1 MQSKQSVLQQTRS
14 AGLGLLIVTLSLGAA
29 TFAQSS
35 ATQLASVVYVESNRP
50 DQNSVLAFVRNGDGT
65 LTQIGEFATGGKGVF
80 DLSLQLGPFDSDQEI
95 ITNGQHDLLF
105 AVNPGSD
112 TVAVF
117 RIQTDGSLVP
127 VSGSP
132 FPSGGSNPVSL
143 GLAADKLIVVNK
155 AFDPARP
162 FLKMPSYTVFQIL
175 PNGQLSEELSAVNAP
190 PKSAPSQAAI
200 SPDKRLVFDAQFLAG
215 FLKTFFLQP
224 DGTLSL
230 GERVA
235 PPTLPG
241 STTQPLPLGLWSHP
255 KQPIL
260 YVGLV
265 NVSMVGVYQ
274 FNHTGHLQFVTA
286 VPDSGAGVC
295 WIRTNDE
302 GTRLYASNTG
312 DRSISVFDTINPLNP
327 VEIQHLQLQGEGNQF
342 EIELDPSGRF
352 LYAISQRA
360 SASTPLGQGN
370 TLHVLTIDP
379 ATGLVAEPNS
389 PLAITGPNG
398 VRPQGLAVV
407 QPLAN

>member
-1 MQSKQSVLQQTRS
+1 MQTNKSVRQQLCRM
-14 AGLGLLIVTLSLGAA
+14 AFRLLVAIGMCANSFGQTAA
-29 TFAQSS
+29 TQS
-35 ATQLASVVYVESNRP
+35 AMVYVESNLP
-50 DQNSVLAFVRNGDGT
+50 DQNSVLAFARASDGT
-65 LTQIGEFATGGKGVF
+65 LTQIGNFKTGGRGVF

-95 ITNGQHDLLF
+95 IVNGQHDLLF

-117 RIQTDGSLVP
+117 RIQSDGSLTAVP
-127 VSGSP
+127 GSP
-132 FPSGGSNPVSL
+132 FPSGGANPVSL
-143 GLAADKLIVVNK
+143 GLAADKLVVVNK

-162 FLKMPSYTVFQIL
+162 FLKTPSYTVFQIL
-175 PNGQLSEELSAVNAP
+175 PGGQLSEELSAVNAP
-190 PKSAPSQAAI
+190 TKSAPSQAAI

-215 FLKTFFLQP
+215 FLKTFFLKP
-224 DGTLSL
+224 DGTLSP

-235 PPTLPG
+235 PPLVAGNTA
-241 STTQPLPLGLWSHP
+241 QPLPLGLWAHP
-255 KQPIL
+255 KEPIL

-265 NVSMVGVYQ
+265 NVNMVGVYQ
-274 FNHTGHLQFVTA
+274 FNNTGHLQFVTTVA
-286 VPDSGAGVC
+286 DSGSGVC

-312 DRSISVFDTINPLNP
+312 DRSISVFDTSNPLNP

-352 LYAISQRA
+352 LYAVSERA

-379 ATGLVAEPNS
+379 VTGFVAEPNA
-389 PLAITGPNG
+389 PLAITVPDG
-398 VRPQGLAVV
+398 VRPQGLAAVE
-407 QPLAN
+407 PLMN

>member
-1 MQSKQSVLQQTRS
+1 MQRKQSVRKQVRAVGLTMLS
-14 AGLGLLIVTLSLGAA
+14 LLLGLGTSTLAQYAVT
-29 TFAQSS
+29 QST
-35 ATQLASVVYVESNRP
+35 AVLYVESNRP
-50 DQNSVLAFVRNGDGT
+50 DQNSVLAFARSADGT
-65 LTQIGEFATGGKGVF
+65 LMQIGDFPTGGKGVF

-95 ITNGQHDLLF
+95 ITNAQHNLLF

-117 RIQTDGSLVP
+117 RILSDGKLAAVA
-127 VSGSP
+127 GSP

-162 FLKMPSYTVFQIL
+162 FLKIPSYTVFQIL
-175 PNGQLSEELSAVNAP
+175 PNGQLNEELSAVNAP
-190 PKSAPSQAAI
+190 QGSAPSQAAI
-200 SPDKRLVFDAQFLAG
+200 SPDKRIVFDAQFLAG

-224 DGTLSL
+224 NGTLSP
-230 GERVA
+230 GERIA
-235 PPTLPG
+235 PPVLTG
-241 STTQPLPLGLWSHP
+241 STAQPLPLGLWAHP

-274 FNHTGHLQFVTA
+274 FNNTGDLKFVTA

-295 WIRTNDE
+295 WVRTNDE

-312 DRSISVFDTINPLNP
+312 DRSISVFDTTNPLAP
-327 VEIQHLQLQGEGNQF
+327 VEIQHLVLQGEGNQF
-342 EIELDPSGRF
+342 EIELDPSGKF

-370 TLHVLTIDP
+370 TLHLLTVDP
-379 ATGLVAEPNS
+379 ATGLVAEPNA
-389 PLAITGPNG
+389 PLPITVPNG
-398 VRPQGLAVV
+398 VRPQGLATV
-407 QPLAN
+407 QPLSD